1 MVFHMAMLFRH
12 RHRRTQYPMA
22 KSSGVPLALQ
32 RLLVLAV
39 LAGILWLLFKGVTGL
54 FGWSGSLDRMPTS
67 LTTEPKGLINV
78 SLQGAE
84 LQPAEDGMMLFPS
97 DSLKTGP
104 NAHASLSFFD
114 QTLAR
119 LDASTDV
126 LIDESGKDSSSSQI
140 RLTVREGGLWIT
152 TPRMNGSGSVVRR
165 LAFPKVTFDL
175 PGGAEVIAT
184 GRSIAVY
191 AADGQGVAVTLGDK
205 DPFYIGE
212 GQQWEIPE
220 GAETMSDPYS
230 GRSPLGPTALSAPL
244 LTESRI
250 LLLGGRA
257 PSEASA
263 PRSGSGD
270 VLTLREP
277 ATGATVSGDVVSVKG
292 TVNPSVTGVQVN
304 GHKAILDIASGIF
317 ALDLALPDG
326 ETEFE
331 IGVDALGEN
340 GKTLATIK
348 RIVKLKTASD
358 TTDASSPTIEEPA
371 KAGETFKTNRE
382 EVVLTGKA
390 PVNATDIFVNG
401 YKLLLFKPEK
411 GEWSYIASL
420 RLSNM
425 KAGSNTYDV
434 VATFADGSKSPAAR
448 LTIVQGQG
456 DEGVVGSSASVG
468 STGSAASASS
478 TQSSVALVD
487 NAPLTPG
494 ILAVTG
500 PTPGASH
507 TETGTGFLL
516 EGKTSKGT
524 DSIWINDYRLQLYK
538 PGVTFWN
545 YVADV
550 SYGNL
555 KSGTNAYEIVARN
568 AKGEVLDRLTY
579 TVEYQPSAGGTSSSR
594 RPRNR
599 SSASSAVGEGTSSGQ

>member
-1 MVFHMAMLFRH
+1 MGIHMAMLFRH
-12 RHRRTQYPMA
+12 RHRRSPYPMA
-22 KSSGVPLALQ
+22 KPSGVPLAVQ

-39 LAGILWLLFKGVTGL
+39 LAGILWLLVKGVMGL

-78 SLQGAE
+78 SLQGAD
-84 LQPAEDGMMLFPS
+84 LQPAEDGMMLFPG
-97 DSLKTGP
+97 DGLKTGP
-104 NAHASLSFFD
+104 NAHASLAFFD
-114 QTLAR
+114 RTLAR
-119 LDASTDV
+119 LDASTDL
-126 LIDESGKDSSSSQI
+126 LIDESGKQTSSSEI
-140 RLTVREGGLWIT
+140 RLTVREGGLWIA
-152 TPRMNGSGSVVRR
+152 TPRLTSSGSAVRR
-165 LAFPKVTFDL
+165 LVFPTITYDL
-175 PGGAEVIAT
+175 PGNAEAIAT
-184 GRSIAVY
+184 VRSIAVY
-191 AADGQGVAVTLGDK
+191 AADGQGVKVTLKDT

-212 GQQWEIPE
+212 GQQWMLPE
-220 GAETMSDPYS
+220 GADTVADPYAY
-230 GRSPLGPTALSAPL
+230 RSPLDANALQAPL
-244 LTESRI
+244 LTESRT

-257 PSEASA
+257 PSVSSA
-263 PRSGSGD
+263 PRTGSGD

-277 ATGATVSGDVVSVKG
+277 AAGATVSGDVVTVKG
-292 TVNPSVTGVQVN
+292 TVDPSVAAVQVN
-304 GHKAILDIASGIF
+304 GHKAVLDVASGIF
-317 ALDLALPDG
+317 ALDLALPAG

-331 IGVDALGEN
+331 IGVDAQDEN
-340 GKTLATIK
+340 GKTIATVK
-348 RIVKLKTASD
+348 RIVKTGGAPA
-358 TTDASSPTIEEPA
+358 TGDATSPTFTEPA
-371 KAGETFKTNRE
+371 KAGETYKSDSE
-382 EVVLTGKA
+382 EIVLRGKA
-390 PVNATDIFVNG
+390 PANATGISVND
-401 YKLLLFKPEK
+401 YKLQLFNTEK

-420 RLSNM
+420 RLGNM
-425 KAGSNTYDV
+425 KAGTNTYDV

-456 DEGVVGSSASVG
+456 NDGVVGSSASA
-468 STGSAASASS
+468 GSAASATSAS
-478 TQSSVALVD
+478 AQSSVPLVD

-507 TETGTGFLL
+507 AETGTGFLL

-579 TVEYQPSAGGTSSSR
+579 TVEYRPGATGGTASSATR
-594 RPRNR
+594 TR
-599 SSASSAVGEGTSSGQ
+599 SSASTAASQ